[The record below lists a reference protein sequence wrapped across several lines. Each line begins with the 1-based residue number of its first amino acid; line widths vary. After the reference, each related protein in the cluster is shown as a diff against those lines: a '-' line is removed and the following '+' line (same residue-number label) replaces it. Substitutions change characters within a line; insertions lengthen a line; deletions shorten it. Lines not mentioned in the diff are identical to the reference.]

1 MFGCSHIQTTQNH
14 QVVRFQP
21 YRAIPTTQSVARS
34 LQGTLG
40 CICFQPRNTGSESP
54 DTRNH
59 GAHGLHLEP
68 EVCVEN
74 LRSVCLLCPAE
85 VDEDRVLG
93 TGRGQRKSLP
103 LPTSHRPPAY
113 NSSHLPSTQASQ
125 TIRLLLMAEPHM
137 VHVTFPSLHHAL
149 SVLS

>member
-68 EVCVEN
+68 EVWVEN

-93 TGRGQRKSLP
+93 TGRGQRKSLL

-113 NSSHLPSTQASQ
+113 NGSCNFSLPPPCPQCPQLGDVQLQRHLLPSC
-125 TIRLLLMAEPHM
+125 R
-137 VHVTFPSLHHAL
+137 
-149 SVLS
+149 